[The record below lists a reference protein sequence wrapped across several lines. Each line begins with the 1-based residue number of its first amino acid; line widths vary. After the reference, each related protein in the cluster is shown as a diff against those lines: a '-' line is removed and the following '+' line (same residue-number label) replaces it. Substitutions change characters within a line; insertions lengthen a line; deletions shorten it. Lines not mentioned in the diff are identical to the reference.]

1 MDKRDKIIELKGI
14 DFNYGDLKAL
24 NNINLSVGRGVYG
37 LLGPNGA
44 GKTTLMKVILGFL
57 KPQKGEGRILDFDI
71 KTLTKKIRRI
81 IGYMPE
87 IDSIIPD
94 MDAISITAYLGE
106 ITGMPKQE
114 AIKRAHEV
122 LFYVGLEDER
132 YRLVNTYSTGMRQ
145 RLKLAIALVHDPDI
159 LFLDEPT
166 SGMDPTS
173 RMEMLRLIKDISK
186 KGAKNIIFSSHILSD
201 IEEVGENVIIMNR
214 GEILSVE
221 SIAGVNSVKYESFE
235 IKLSD
240 ISDKPLKIFSEFYP
254 EKMEKGRI
262 LLKIPKD
269 TPSYKI
275 FKIAKSNGLYVREF
289 KRSKTT
295 LEEIFMKTIGESNAN

>member
-1 MDKRDKIIELKGI
+1 MEKNNYIIKLKEI
-14 DFNYGDLKAL
+14 DFSYENVIAL
-24 NNINLSVGRGVYG
+24 NNINLSIRRGIYG

-57 KPQKGEGRILDFDI
+57 KPQKGEGSILDHDI
-71 KTLTKKIRRI
+71 KTFSKKIRRL

-94 MDAISITAYLGE
+94 MDAISITAYMGE
-106 ITGMPKQE
+106 ITGMPKHE

-132 YRLVNTYSTGMRQ
+132 YRSVNTYSTGMRQ

-173 RMEMLRLIKDISK
+173 RLEMLKLIKDISK

-201 IEEVGENVIIMNR
+201 IEAVGEKVIIMNR
-214 GEILSVE
+214 GKII
-221 SIAGVNSVKYESFE
+221 SIEDIQGVNSVKYETYE
-235 IKLSD
+235 IKLNN
-240 ISDKPLKIFSEFYP
+240 ITDKALKVFSNFDV
-254 EKMEKGRI
+254 KKTDKGYL
-262 LLKIPKD
+262 LLKIP
-269 TPSYKI
+269 TNIPVYEI
-275 FKIAKSNGLYVREF
+275 FKIAKDNGFYIREF
-289 KRSKTT
+289 KKSKTS
-295 LEEIFMKTIGESNAN
+295 LEEIFIKRIGENNAG